1 MHIEMVF
8 KVAAVGVMVAVLSL
22 LLSKSGRDE
31 QALLTVIAG
40 MIVVLTMLIKQIGEM
55 FALIKSTFGF

>member
-1 MHIEMVF
+1 MQIEMIF

-40 MIVVLTMLIKQIGEM
+40 MIVVLTMIVKQVGEL
-55 FALIKSTFGF
+55 FALIRSTFGF